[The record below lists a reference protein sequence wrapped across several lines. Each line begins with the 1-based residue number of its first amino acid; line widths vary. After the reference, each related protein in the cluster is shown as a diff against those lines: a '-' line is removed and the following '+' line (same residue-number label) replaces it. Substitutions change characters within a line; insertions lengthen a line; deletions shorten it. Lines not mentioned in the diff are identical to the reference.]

1 MPLACPTL
9 GFAPWV
15 DELHA
20 GVALSSVSPLP
31 RTCHVLKVVLCFLP
45 ALSASRASWPGG
57 ALQMWVHH
65 LLKEAE
71 LWQDLQ
77 ALLPAC

>member
-9 GFAPWV
+9 RFAPWV
-15 DELHA
+15 DELCP
-20 GVALSSVSPLP
+20 GVVLSSVSPLP
-31 RTCHVLKVVLCFLP
+31 RTCHVLKVVLCFLLT
-45 ALSASRASWPGG
+45 LSTSRVSWPGG
-57 ALQMWVHH
+57 ALQMWAHH
-65 LLKEAE
+65 LPRGAE